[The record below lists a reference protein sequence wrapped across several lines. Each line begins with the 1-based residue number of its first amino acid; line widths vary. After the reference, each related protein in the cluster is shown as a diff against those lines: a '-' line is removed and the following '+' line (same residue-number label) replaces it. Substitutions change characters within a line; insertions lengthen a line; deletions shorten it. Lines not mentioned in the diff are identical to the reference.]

1 MPGYI
6 PFTRL
11 SYLRGAIR
19 FLHLC
24 LSDLLLSGDDPEF
37 PAWQWAGS
45 DENTKI
51 NGLSPL
57 GRRRHT
63 TLGGLGAKDRYSKC
77 QFSCSLKIVC
87 LRNLSRPVGS
97 SSQTRASYPPPRP
110 HARGTLSH
118 PPS

>member
-11 SYLRGAIR
+11 SYLRGATHV
-19 FLHLC
+19 LHLC
-24 LSDLLLSGDDPEF
+24 LSDLLLSGDDPDF
-37 PAWQWAGS
+37 PARQWARS
-45 DENTKI
+45 DGDTHAYV
-51 NGLSPL
+51 LTPL
-57 GRRRHT
+57 IRRRHT

-77 QFSCSLKIVC
+77 RFSCSLKIVC

-110 HARGTLSH
+110 HARGIL
-118 PPS
+118 